1 MNGKTT
7 AYGIVAAQLGFAL
20 AGSAVLF
27 ALAGGMAGGSALAG
41 GLIGVATTLFVALRV
56 IGRGT
61 VRPAK
66 DVLRRFYGAV
76 AGKFFLTM
84 ALFALAIGVFQL
96 PFPPLLMGYGL
107 TLVVYW
113 LALLPRKAR
122 AQWDNA

>member
-7 AYGIVAAQLGFAL
+7 AYWIVAAQLVLAL
-20 AGSAVLF
+20 AAGVVCFVL
-27 ALAGGMAGGSALAG
+27 ADGTAGWSALAG
-41 GLIGVATTLFVALRV
+41 GLIGVATSLFVALRA

-66 DVLRRFYGAV
+66 DVLRRFYGAQ

-84 ALFALAIGVFQL
+84 ALFALAIGVWQL
-96 PFPPLLMGYGL
+96 PFPPLLLGYGL

-113 LALLPRKAR
+113 LALLPLNAR
-122 AQWDNA
+122 TSLG

>member
-7 AYGIVAAQLGFAL
+7 AYWIVAAQLVLAL
-20 AGSAVLF
+20 TAGAVCF
-27 ALAGGMAGGSALAG
+27 VLAGGREAWSALAG
-41 GLIGVATTLFVALRV
+41 GLIGVVTSLFVALRA

-66 DVLRRFYGAV
+66 DVLRRFYGAE

-84 ALFALAIGVFQL
+84 ALFALTIGVWQL
-96 PFPPLLMGYGL
+96 PFPPLLLGYGL

-113 LALLPRKAR
+113 LALLPLKAR
-122 AQWDNA
+122 TSLG